1 MELYEFTK
9 ALSTLCDFYERKEPK
24 QSTIEL
30 WFGLIKRMPSEP
42 IPWII
47 KKIQE
52 THETFPKNMTAA
64 FWGTYSEWQ
73 QANPDKRAIQS
84 FFDCSDCS
92 EGLIFAKKIIEGK
105 KYSYVFR
112 CTKCRQNHNQNY
124 PSMSRLELM
133 ENYEVAK

>member
-9 ALSTLCDFYERKEPK
+9 ALSTLCDYSERKEPK
-24 QSTIEL
+24 QSTIEP
-30 WFGLIKRMPSEP
+30 WFENVKRIPSEP
-42 IPWII
+42 IKWIV

-52 THETFPKNMTAA
+52 THDSFPKNMPSA
-64 FWGTYSEWQ
+64 FWGSFGEWQ
-73 QANPDKRAIQS
+73 QANPDKRAHES
-84 FFDCSDCS
+84 FFNCTDCL
-92 EGLIFAKKIIEGK
+92 EGLIFAKKFIEGK

-124 PSMSRLELM
+124 PAMSRLELM